1 MKDITIIGYLGTDA
15 EVKTTKNGNGEFLT
29 LRVGVRDDRDDKTTY
44 WFNVRTFDSFHIKV
58 LAQYLKKGKQVC
70 ISGEYTDRLYA
81 DKEGNCQI
89 SREINAYKIRFI
101 NNDRRQEQGQEQEQ
115 TSQQPVQ
122 AQQSTPVQQKQVV
135 QQAQPTPVQPEINMI
150 EGDDELPF

>member
-1 MKDITIIGYLGTDA
+1 MKDITIIGYLGADA
-15 EVKTTKNGNGEFLT
+15 EVKTTKNGNGEFLI
-29 LRVGVRDDRDDKTTY
+29 LRVAVKDDKDDKATY

-70 ISGEYTDRLYA
+70 ISGDYTDRLYA
-81 DKEGNCQI
+81 DKDGNCQI

-101 NNDRRQEQGQEQEQ
+101 NNDRRQEQGQEQ
-115 TSQQPVQ
+115 TFQQPVQ
-122 AQQSTPVQQKQVV
+122 DQQSAPVQQKQVV
-135 QQAQPTPVQPEINMI
+135 QQAQPTPVQPEINSI